1 LAEVVADWKNNAA
14 GEWDERTMA
23 SGVGEGHDIRV
34 PTRPGVVRAIQ
45 FEPGEKPFDPPTLF
59 IGVPQRE

>member
-1 LAEVVADWKNNAA
+1 
-14 GEWDERTMA
+14 MA